1 MPPKTPIMSS
11 LQEVKKRVSY
21 LEDQYQPLKNSVNL
35 IELPGDTVAQEVE
48 CLRRN
53 AERTLD
59 EMRELRQS
67 IFAWGRKTKQDCKV
81 YADAMQLYFKQAQ
94 ASIIVTKKKTKNKGI
109 S

>member
-1 MPPKTPIMSS
+1 M
-11 LQEVKKRVSY
+11 
-21 LEDQYQPLKNSVNL
+21 KNSVNL

-48 CLRRN
+48 RLRRN

-67 IFAWGRKTKQDCKV
+67 ICEGGRKTKQDYKV

-94 ASIIVTKKKTKNKGI
+94 ASIISHKEENKKTKGSPKQVCDWHGEEDCKGNGH
-109 S
+109 